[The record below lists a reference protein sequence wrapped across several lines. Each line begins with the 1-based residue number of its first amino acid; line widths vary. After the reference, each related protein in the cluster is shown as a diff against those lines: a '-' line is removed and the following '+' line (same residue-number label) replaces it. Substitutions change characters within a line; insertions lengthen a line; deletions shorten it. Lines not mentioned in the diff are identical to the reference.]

1 MDDAIDG
8 PEDEQLNRQNEVEM
22 LPDDNSIEGGE
33 PEPTDFDE
41 DDDGIDDDEVDE
53 IEVLTTMLKLEDEA
67 DM

>member
-8 PEDEQLNRQNEVEM
+8 PEDEQLNRQNEVEI

-53 IEVLTTMLKLEDEA
+53 MVPLMMMLKLEDEA

>member
-41 DDDGIDDDEVDE
+41 DDDGGDEMVANE